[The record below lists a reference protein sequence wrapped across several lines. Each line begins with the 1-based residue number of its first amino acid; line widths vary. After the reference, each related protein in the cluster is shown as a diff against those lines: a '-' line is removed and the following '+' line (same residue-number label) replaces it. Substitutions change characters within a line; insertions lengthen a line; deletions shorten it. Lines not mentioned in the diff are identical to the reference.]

1 VIVADHHASVDA
13 FRFGRSVKA
22 LRHRR
27 GWRQVD
33 LAERSGLSRSVVGRI
48 ELGQVDRIAFGDLQA
63 AARALDG
70 QLELNF
76 RWRGESLDRLID
88 ERHAAIVDEVVRIYR
103 AAGWEVAVEASFSI
117 YGERGSIDVLG
128 WHRYAELLAVNEI
141 KASVPEAGNTV
152 MGVDRKARLAP
163 VIARDRG
170 WRCRG
175 VARFLVVADGSTS
188 RDRIARHADVFRTAF
203 PAGTRGVARLD
214 SRSVHTSAERDHLR
228 LAPECPCYGFGARPR
243 AAHAPVSVSATHA
256 RGMRRVRGG
265 RDSRMAGNPAHEP
278 SPHPW
283 CGQSGDRR
291 VGASRRAIRRQ
302 AGGSEPAGNPAIGG
316 WERAGGQSGD
326 RRVGAS
332 RRAIRQSGAPRG
344 AELDPRSGA
353 PNLAR

>member
-1 VIVADHHASVDA
+1 VIVAEHHAAVDPL
-13 FRFGRSVKA
+13 RFGRSVKA

-103 AAGWEVAVEASFSI
+103 AAGWEVAVEASFSV

-175 VARFLVVADGSTS
+175 AVPRGRRRVDVARPNRAPRGHLP
-188 RDRIARHADVFRTAF
+188 DRVSCRH
-203 PAGTRGVARLD
+203 PGVARLD
-214 SRSVHTSAERDHLR
+214 SRSVHTSAQRDHLR
-228 LAPECPCYGFGARPR
+228 LAPECPCHGFGASPR
-243 AAHAPVSVSATHA
+243 TAHAPVSVSAPHA
-256 RGMRRVRGG
+256 
-265 RDSRMAGNPAHEP
+265 
-278 SPHPW
+278 
-283 CGQSGDRR
+283 
-291 VGASRRAIRRQ
+291 
-302 AGGSEPAGNPAIGG
+302 
-316 WERAGGQSGD
+316 
-326 RRVGAS
+326 
-332 RRAIRQSGAPRG
+332 
-344 AELDPRSGA
+344 
-353 PNLAR
+353 